1 MKYGGKREDG
11 QKKARRCKFCVQ
23 HIIKSVENVK
33 KKPLDSLFKSK
44 KVKIHKA
51 KTYVIKTITENEM
64 TPIHSCEATAETDI
78 EKNYPYE
85 LLSYFVLKANMED
98 VVIAIQT
105 MKRMFMKVVRYE
117 MKLTYVIKL
126 TKKM

>member
-1 MKYGGKREDG
+1 
-11 QKKARRCKFCVQ
+11 
-23 HIIKSVENVK
+23 
-33 KKPLDSLFKSK
+33 
-44 KVKIHKA
+44 
-51 KTYVIKTITENEM
+51 M

-85 LLSYFVLKANMED
+85 LLSYFVLRANMED

-117 MKLTYVIKL
+117 MKLTYATKL
-126 TKKM
+126 TKKML